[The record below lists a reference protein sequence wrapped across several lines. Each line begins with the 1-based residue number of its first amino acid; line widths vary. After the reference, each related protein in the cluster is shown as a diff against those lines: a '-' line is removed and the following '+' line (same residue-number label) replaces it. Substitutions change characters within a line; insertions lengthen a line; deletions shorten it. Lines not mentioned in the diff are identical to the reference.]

1 MRYHGA
7 YMRLLAYGP
16 VIAHRSRESRGT
28 LVSVP
33 LTMQV
38 IMHPVS
44 SRTAWSDRHD
54 CGETPYYRSRARSAM
69 LKTQGR
75 VVRLTGSMSLHRVS
89 ALLSVATRCSEA

>member
-1 MRYHGA
+1 M
-7 YMRLLAYGP
+7 LD
-16 VIAHRSRESRGT
+16 
-28 LVSVP
+28 SVP

-44 SRTAWSDRHD
+44 SRTARSDRQGR
-54 CGETPYYRSRARSAM
+54 GETPYQRSRARSAI